1 MKKSVYA
8 KLMSLFLVASLGFSV
23 AACDN
28 IPKINNGDD
37 AFDVSYND
45 EKLDPAGAAD
55 AGNSWTYIS
64 AADKAENYTI
74 NWYVDVSTWPMP
86 TGKDAVSKRIKEVTG
101 LTVKFETPVSD
112 DGTKLNTMIAG
123 NKLPDVISMPT
134 SNLLTLSLLAK
145 DGLVYDINGL
155 ADRYAHSL
163 YEHLP
168 EDVLEW
174 WAYGNGKTYGVPNH
188 YYSYS
193 DVPEGEQLQ
202 PNGGMMVRKD
212 LFDSWQEHV
221 STDSRIDGDG
231 MLHYT
236 SLSGAAKTVEWQ
248 GYITTPEG
256 FKEAAK
262 WALANYKGTGNGNGK
277 ITTGLL
283 LSQFKADGCT
293 SLGWLS
299 QFFAI
304 PYEDESGNYQYAFT
318 QESYKEMLMYLNDLY
333 NEGIISKGNFT
344 QNFDGIGGTIASG
357 AAFAT
362 LVTPQ
367 DYQMHFLTAHDT
379 VVNGKSLEYVSMYIT
394 NENGDAPV
402 LSDIRGYGYLM
413 NMITTGGPLSKTRPD
428 LIIKLFDYLTSPEGQ
443 LLVTLGVEGETW
455 NYTDSTK
462 TATAF
467 TETYLEEKAKLQ
479 TAKYGLMQ
487 FDVLINYQYYDN
499 MQPRVNNG
507 KTEGELY
514 RTNLKR
520 PLTIY
525 SYDCNVSHFVID
537 ATDSR
542 YNDYDNALTRINNVL
557 GRQVPKIIQAASRS
571 EAESVYNTT
580 IGYLNSY
587 NLDIVLQMNAESYAK
602 TKAKLG
608 LTNGWPAY
616 QEGYNMTPDRLHPNG
631 DLSLYRSY

>member
-1 MKKSVYA
+1 MKRSFTMKLFSMLAVAAIGLSV
-8 KLMSLFLVASLGFSV
+8 VACDSVPPINNEGFS
-23 AACDN
+23 DN
-28 IPKINNGDD
+28 
-37 AFDVSYND
+37 VSYND
-45 EKLDPAGAAD
+45 GVKDPAGAED

-64 AADKAENYTI
+64 DADKAANYTV
-74 NWYVDVSTWPMP
+74 NWYVDVSTWPIP
-86 TGKDAVSKRIKEVTG
+86 TGTDTVSKRIKEVTG
-101 LTVKFETPVSD
+101 LNVKFETPVQD

-123 NKLPDVISMPT
+123 NKLPDVISVPT
-134 SNLLTLSLLAK
+134 SNLLDISLLAK
-145 DGLVYDINGL
+145 DGLIYDVNGL
-155 ADRYAHSL
+155 ADRYAHSF
-163 YEHLP
+163 YSHLP
-168 EDVLEW
+168 QDVLDW

-212 LFDSWQEHV
+212 IFDAWQAHI
-221 STDSRIDGDG
+221 STDSRIDAEGL
-231 MLHYT
+231 LHYT
-236 SLSGAAKTVEWQ
+236 SLSGAEKSVAWQ

-262 WALANYKGTGNGNGK
+262 WALANYKGTNKGQ

-293 SLGWLS
+293 SLTWLS

-304 PYEDESGNYQYAFT
+304 PYEDENGNYQFYFT
-318 QESYKEMLMYLNDLY
+318 QESYKQMLLYLNDLY
-333 NEGIISKGNFT
+333 NEGIISRGNFT

-357 AAFAT
+357 QAFAT

-379 VVNGKSLEYVSMYIT
+379 KFNDTTLEYVSMYIT

-402 LSDIRGYGYLM
+402 LADIRGYGYLM

-428 LIIKLFDYLTSPEGQ
+428 RLIKLFDYLTSPEGQ

-455 NYTDSTK
+455 NYTDATK
-462 TATAF
+462 TATQF
-467 TETYLEEKAKLQ
+467 TETYLTAKSKME

-499 MQPRVNNG
+499 MQPRTNNG
-507 KTEGELY
+507 KTVGELY

-520 PLTIY
+520 PLSVY
-525 SYDCNVSHFVID
+525 SYDCNAAHFVVD

-542 YNDYDNALTRINNVL
+542 YNDYDNALSRINNLL
-557 GRQVPKIIQAASRS
+557 GRQIPKIIQAADRAEATSVYEKTVDTANAYNLQLVVSMNS
-571 EAESVYNTT
+571 EAYN
-580 IGYLNSY
+580 
-587 NLDIVLQMNAESYAK
+587 K

-608 LTNGWPAY
+608 VTYGWPAN
-616 QEGYNMTPDRLHPNG
+616 QPGYSATPDRLNPNG
-631 DLSLYRSY
+631 DLTLYRTY